1 MQAIETT
8 QNIDFEKFSKYSK
21 PGPRYTSYPTA
32 VEFKEGFNEESL
44 KTAFFCHDNLK
55 NPMPLSLYTHLPFCR
70 SACYFCA
77 CSVIYTSLEDKKTRY
92 ISYLKKELSLL
103 KNAMNTNREVA
114 QFHYGGGTPTFFS
127 PTQLDEIT
135 QSIQEVFPNFS
146 KDIEMSCEIDPRHFT
161 KEHMQTL
168 SQKGFNRLSFGVQD
182 FEFEVQKAIHRI
194 QPFDMVQNAVKLAR
208 DYGIKSINF
217 DLIYGLPNQTKESFL
232 KTLELVLELNPDRL
246 AVFNYAHVPW
256 VKKTMRK
263 IDETLLP
270 SPKTKLEILEA
281 LIRFLEN
288 ANYKMI
294 GMDHFAKSDN
304 ELYKSLQKSELRRN
318 FQGYTTKKFT
328 QTIGIGLTSI
338 GEGGDY
344 YTQNYK
350 DMQAYENALDLGHL
364 PVERGVA
371 LTKEDVLRKE
381 VIMQMMSNLKLDYS
395 KIEEK
400 FHIDFRTHFEKE
412 LEKLKPYEEV
422 GLLCFDSKGFEMTRT
437 GSMLVRNIAME
448 FDAYLRGGEKQFSKT
463 L

>member
-1 MQAIETT
+1 
-8 QNIDFEKFSKYSK
+8 
-21 PGPRYTSYPTA
+21 
-32 VEFKEGFNEESL
+32 
-44 KTAFFCHDNLK
+44 
-55 NPMPLSLYTHLPFCR
+55 
-70 SACYFCA
+70 
-77 CSVIYTSLEDKKTRY
+77 
-92 ISYLKKELSLL
+92 
-103 KNAMNTNREVA
+103 MNTNREVV

-127 PTQLDEIT
+127 PHQLDEIT

-146 KDIEMSCEIDPRHFT
+146 QDIEMSCEIDPRHFT

-168 SQKGFNRLSFGVQD
+168 FDRGFNRLSFGVQD
-182 FEFEVQKAIHRI
+182 FDFEVQKAIHRI
-194 QPFDMVQNAVKLAR
+194 QPFEMVQESVKLAR

-217 DLIYGLPNQTKESFL
+217 DLIYGLPNQTKGSFL
-232 KTLELVLELNPDRL
+232 KTLEWVLKLDPDRL

-270 SPKTKLEILEA
+270 SPRDKLEILEA
-281 LIRFLEN
+281 LISFLEK
-288 ANYKMI
+288 ANYQMI

-304 ELYKSLQKSELRRN
+304 ELYLALQKAELRRN

-328 QTIGIGLTSI
+328 QTIGIGVTSI
-338 GEGGDY
+338 GEGGNY

-350 DMQAYENALDLGHL
+350 DLHHYEKALDLGHL

-371 LTKEDVLRKE
+371 LSQEDVLRKE

-400 FHIDFRTHFEKE
+400 FSVDFKVHFKKE
-412 LEKLKPYEEV
+412 LEKLKPYEEA
-422 GLLCFDSKGFEMTRT
+422 GLLSFNPKGFEMTRT
-437 GSMLVRNIAME
+437 GGMLVRNMAME
-448 FDAYLRGGEKQFSKT
+448 FDAYLRGGEKHFSKT

>member
-1 MQAIETT
+1 MQT
-8 QNIDFEKFSKYSK
+8 IDFEKFSQYSK

-32 VEFKEGFNEESL
+32 VEFKENFNEESL
-44 KTAFFCHDNLK
+44 KTAFFNHDNLK

-77 CSVIYTSLEDKKTRY
+77 CSVIYTSLEEKKTRY
-92 ISYLKKELSLL
+92 ISYLKKELALL
-103 KNAMNTNREVA
+103 KNAMDTNREVA

-127 PTQLDEIT
+127 PIQLDEIT

-146 KDIEMSCEIDPRHFT
+146 KDVEMSCEIDPKHFT

-168 SQKGFNRLSFGVQD
+168 FDRGFNRLSFGVQD
-182 FEFEVQKAIHRI
+182 FDFEVQKAIHRI
-194 QPFDMVQNAVKLAR
+194 QPFEMVQESVKLAR

-217 DLIYGLPNQTKESFL
+217 DLIYGLPNQTKEGFL
-232 KTLELVLELNPDRL
+232 KTLEWVLKLDPDRL

-270 SPKTKLEILEA
+270 SPRDKLEILES
-281 LIRFLEN
+281 LISFLEK
-288 ANYKMI
+288 ANYQMI

-304 ELYKSLQKSELRRN
+304 ELYLALQKAELRRN

-328 QTIGIGLTSI
+328 QTIGIGVTSI
-338 GEGGDY
+338 GEGIDY

-350 DMQAYENALDLGHL
+350 DLHQYEKALDLGHL

-371 LTKEDVLRKE
+371 LSQEDVLRKE

-400 FHIDFRTHFEKE
+400 FSVDFKAHFKKE
-412 LEKLKPYEEV
+412 LEKLKPYEEA
-422 GLLCFDSKGFEMTRT
+422 GLLSFNSKGFEMTRT
-437 GSMLVRNIAME
+437 GGMLVRNMAME
-448 FDAYLRGGEKQFSKT
+448 FDAYLRGGEKHFSKT